1 MNNEMAYLLG
11 MICGNGEI
19 KRDSNNTTISIEIP
33 HKVIK
38 TDEFHDIPLY
48 VRASITNI
56 RNILEPLID
65 NGILS
70 SQSDRATTLYFTK
83 PNSDYLIREI
93 LRYTGAGTTHANM
106 RVHSDVFNFTF
117 DERKQFIK
125 GFCDTTSY
133 IRRSNTERGIE
144 YMHRVYVEVPQN
156 WYMVIDICNL
166 LKSID
171 VPVQNIDWAHP
182 NTRDGKLT
190 KYNQGYPN
198 FWKKEHQIKI
208 YANEFETIGFGI
220 EHKNIALN
228 SYAQELKTAFSM
240 HGQDASERTHK
251 YYWETRIINRNKP
264 THPGENDEFIPV
276 EIRGKHYNS
285 WKQIAEDLG
294 YAQ

>member
-19 KRDSNNTTISIEIP
+19 KRDSNSTTISIEIP

-70 SQSDRATTLYFTK
+70 SQNDRATTLYFTK

-106 RVHSDVFNFTF
+106 RIHSDVFGFTY

-125 GFCDTTSY
+125 GFCDTTAY
-133 IRRSNTERGIE
+133 IRRSNTERGID
-144 YMHRVYVEVPQN
+144 YLHRVYVEVPQN

-182 NTRDGKLT
+182 NIRDGKLT
-190 KYNQGYPN
+190 KYNQEYPN

-228 SYAQELKTAFSM
+228 SYAQELKTAFAM

-251 YYWETRIINRNKP
+251 FYWQTRIINRNKP
-264 THPGENDEFIPV
+264 THPGENDEFIPA

>member
-1 MNNEMAYLLG
+1 MNDEMAYLLG

-19 KRDSNNTTISIEIP
+19 KRDSYNTTISVEIP

-38 TDEFHDIPLY
+38 TEEFHDIPLY

-70 SQSDRATTLYFTK
+70 SQNDRTTTFYFTK

-93 LRYTGAGTTHANM
+93 LRYTGAGTTHTNM
-106 RVHSDVFNFTF
+106 RIHSDVFNFSY
-117 DERKQFIK
+117 DERKQFVK
-125 GFCDTTSY
+125 GFCDVTAY
-133 IRRSNTERGIE
+133 IRRSNTERGVS
-144 YMHRVYVEVPQN
+144 YMHRVYIEVPQN
-156 WYMVIDICNL
+156 WYMVVDICNL
-166 LKSID
+166 LKSIE

-182 NTRDGKLT
+182 NIRDGKLT

-208 YANEFETIGFGI
+208 YANEFEKIGFGI

-228 SYAQELKTAFSM
+228 NYAQELKTAFSI
-240 HGQDASERTHK
+240 HGKDAFYRTHK
-251 YYWETRIINRNKP
+251 YYWETRIIDKNKP
-264 THPGENDEFIPV
+264 IHPCENDTFIPV

-285 WKQIAEDLG
+285 WKRIAKDLG
-294 YAQ
+294 YDK

>member
-19 KRDSNNTTISIEIP
+19 KRDGNNTTISVEIP

-38 TDEFHDIPLY
+38 TEDFHDIPLY

-65 NGILS
+65 NGILT
-70 SQSDRATTLYFTK
+70 SQNDRTTTLYFTK

-93 LRYTGAGTTHANM
+93 LRYTGAGTTHTNM
-106 RVHSDVFNFTF
+106 RVHSEVFNFSF

-125 GFCDTTSY
+125 GFCDVTAY
-133 IRRSNTERGIE
+133 IRRSNTERGIS
-144 YMHRVYVEVPQN
+144 YLHRVYIEVPQN
-156 WYMVIDICNL
+156 WYMVVDICNL

-171 VPVQNIDWAHP
+171 IPVQNIDWAHP
-182 NTRDGKLT
+182 NIRDGNLT

-208 YANEFETIGFGI
+208 YANEFEKIGFGI

-228 SYAQELKTAFSM
+228 NYAQELKTAFSI
-240 HGQDASERTHK
+240 HGKEAVYRTHK
-251 YYWETRIINRNKP
+251 YYWETRIINKNKP
-264 THPGENDEFIPV
+264 MHPCENDTFIPP

-285 WKQIAEDLG
+285 WKSIAKDLG
-294 YAQ
+294 YDK

>member
-93 LRYTGAGTTHANM
+93 LR
-106 RVHSDVFNFTF
+106 
-117 DERKQFIK
+117 
-125 GFCDTTSY
+125 
-133 IRRSNTERGIE
+133 
-144 YMHRVYVEVPQN
+144 
-156 WYMVIDICNL
+156 
-166 LKSID
+166 
-171 VPVQNIDWAHP
+171 
-182 NTRDGKLT
+182 
-190 KYNQGYPN
+190 
-198 FWKKEHQIKI
+198 
-208 YANEFETIGFGI
+208 
-220 EHKNIALN
+220 
-228 SYAQELKTAFSM
+228 
-240 HGQDASERTHK
+240 
-251 YYWETRIINRNKP
+251 
-264 THPGENDEFIPV
+264 
-276 EIRGKHYNS
+276 
-285 WKQIAEDLG
+285 
-294 YAQ
+294 